1 MDDIAFL
8 QALTHVAF
16 ICFVSRHEYTR
27 WKLRLIAKLK
37 TFGFPFLLD
46 SAGMPHSLLGSFF
59 WVVLVCF
66 VLFWFFFSATIFNP
80 AKRGRWL
87 PSRLSQVHL
96 LHMGYFAVIYLF
108 VCVRGWG
115 GGVNGLSNA
124 LVVVGEQ
131 HLPASSSAQPLPHL
145 SRRGLACFSAGWA
158 NGLSWRWLHP
168 WAP

>member
-66 VLFWFFFSATIFNP
+66 VLFWFFFRPPFLTQQKEAGGFLVDCLRSICYIWAI
-80 AKRGRWL
+80 
-87 PSRLSQVHL
+87 L
-96 LHMGYFAVIYLF
+96 LLFIYLC
-108 VCVRGWG
+108 VCVGG